1 MAKTI
6 DDTRKTNTGLP
17 VDENGVR
24 QHRGVYFVHK
34 ILETNSG
41 NKNALKE
48 VGSEQTKLV
57 GRVSFRA
64 KKTLPLPANFTVPSG
79 LETGVLCLEVGYCL
93 LAAGWG
99 QGFATEA
106 LVAVLGSLK
115 SATAFLSP
123 FTKLYVEGIV
133 SHENPRSIR
142 VLEKAGMKSLGMY
155 AWEGERVFLNGAWR
169 EPCVL
174 VYGQWLIE

>member
-1 MAKTI
+1 VAKTI
-6 DDTRKTNTGLP
+6 DDTRKALTSLP

-34 ILETNSG
+34 ILKTSSSSKNS
-41 NKNALKE
+41 LKE
-48 VGSEQTKLV
+48 VGSEQTELV
-57 GRVSFRA
+57 GKVSFRT
-64 KKTLPLPANFTVPSG
+64 KKSLPLPAEFTVLSG
-79 LETGVLCLEVGYCL
+79 LDTGVLCLEVGYCF

-106 LVAVLGSLK
+106 LVAVLNSLK

-123 FTKLYVEGIV
+123 FRKLYVEGIV
-133 SHENPRSIR
+133 SHENPGSIR
-142 VLEKAGMKSLGMY
+142 VLEKVGMKSLGMY